1 MESTAYG
8 MEVNIKKTECMVMT
22 KKESIPECT
31 ITIKGEMVKQ
41 VNNFKYLGS
50 NITSDG
56 RCVTEVKCR
65 IAQAKRV
72 LVELDNI
79 LKNKKMSIQTRMR
92 VLKCYVHPILQYGC
106 ETWTLS
112 AELRRAINAIE
123 MWCLHRM
130 QRISSVT

>member
-1 MESTAYG
+1 M
-8 MEVNIKKTECMVMT
+8 N
-22 KKESIPECT
+22 KKENVPECR

-41 VNNFKYLGS
+41 VNDFIYLGS

-72 LVELDNI
+72 FVELDNI
-79 LKNKKMSIQTRMR
+79 LKNKKMTIQTRLR

-106 ETWTLS
+106 ETWTLN
-112 AELRRAINAIE
+112 AELRRAINAFE
-123 MWCLHRM
+123 TWCVLRM
-130 QRISSVT
+130 QRISYVT